1 MRRLTRPR
9 LFASVL
15 AALLASL
22 LATGLAMGLASCS
35 ALGHL
40 PKPAPAIAT
49 REWAATVTLHNA
61 DVELHLA
68 MPAAAAAA
76 GGAHPDVIVL
86 YASGDGGWF
95 GSAVGMFRTIAA
107 NGYPTVG
114 ISSKTLLKM
123 ERAPSAPLH
132 PQQLALDYASILD
145 EARRQ
150 LGLAPETPAILSGW
164 SRGAAFAVLAAAAMP
179 SRRDAAGIIAV
190 GLAEGEDLR
199 IDGPDDET
207 DDDEQ
212 GAASFAAGA
221 AKLPF
226 APYDTLVRT
235 VTVPSAVIQA
245 TGDNYLP
252 AARARSLFGPDT
264 QTRKF
269 WEIPGRNHRFD
280 GAGRAFVEAMG
291 EALRWV
297 SSR

>member
-1 MRRLTRPR
+1 VRSLTT
-9 LFASVL
+9 AC
-15 AALLASL
+15 ALVV
-22 LATGLAMGLASCS
+22 ATWLASCS
-35 ALGHL
+35 ALGRL
-40 PKPAPAIAT
+40 PKPTTALAT
-49 REWAATVTLHNA
+49 REWTTTITLHNSA
-61 DVELHLA
+61 VELHLA
-68 MPAAAAAA
+68 MPAAAAGKPA
-76 GGAHPDVIVL
+76 DVLVL

-95 GSAVGMFRTIAA
+95 GAAVGMFHTIAA

-123 ERAPSAPLH
+123 EREKTAPLH
-132 PQQLALDYASILD
+132 PQQLALDYASIL
-145 EARRQ
+145 EQARRQ
-150 LGLAPETPAILSGW
+150 LGVAPETPAILSGW

-179 SRRDAAGIIAV
+179 SRTDAAGIVAI

-199 IDGPDDET
+199 IDGRDDET
-207 DDDEQ
+207 DEDVA
-212 GAASFAAGA
+212 GASFAASA

-264 QTRKF
+264 QTRRF

-280 GAGRAFVEAMG
+280 GAGRAFVDAMG